1 MSRFLRLLPAVAL
14 IVGGLPSRSQAADT
28 ASSPAESLD
37 APAAPA
43 TPAQKS
49 EPAAK
54 PSPPPSPAV
63 IPAIAPVR
71 VLPID
76 PAKQEGLIPDIKMGS
91 GAKLKFYGYFKTSVI
106 YDSSSPYGNDFPLPF
121 FLAGGDAGPD
131 GAPEFHVKARNFRI
145 GANFE
150 WPDKSDTLTLT
161 GRVEG
166 DFEGDFTRVANR
178 NVSSIRSSQFGLR
191 LAWARLDR
199 KLNDK
204 ATFFALFGQDWT
216 PFGSSTLPPLI
227 EVTGLGVGFGS
238 LYERAP
244 QARFGLNIK
253 ASDSVSIGPEVAVVL
268 PAYGNLPTDVANQL
282 AYGERQGADSERP
295 EIQGRLVFQFP
306 IDSAPGVVP
315 AQIIGSFVNGKRR
328 AIVRAADVPA
338 AFKSAFPTGATVD
351 SDRNGWTAEIQLPT
365 RALTL
370 SGKYYDGK
378 DLRFYFAGQLF
389 SNFNDTTGLTGTAA
403 GPSLDGS
410 SSVVFGLRNGSPTVA
425 PQTPIRAKGGMAC
438 VGFPLS
444 RIFGATPGSRSAG
457 WTLNLGYGYDEAN
470 AADVLRAGASN
481 RQKSNV
487 IYGNLNWKLNSFLTF
502 AFEQSRYETQ
512 AIANP
517 NATLPIFKGVPT
529 SKADDNRSEFAAIVT
544 F

>member
-1 MSRFLRLLPAVAL
+1 MSRFLRLLPAFAL
-14 IVGGLPSRSQAADT
+14 IVGGVPSRSQAADT

-37 APAAPA
+37 APAAAA

-54 PSPPPSPAV
+54 PSPPPPPAV

-178 NVSSIRSSQFGLR
+178 NISSVRSSQFGLR
-191 LAWARLDR
+191 LAWVRLDR
-199 KLNDK
+199 KLSDQ

-227 EVTGLGVGFGS
+227 EVTGLAVGFGG
-238 LYERAP
+238 LYERLP

-253 ASDSVSIGPEVAVVL
+253 ASGTVSIGPEVAVVL
-268 PAYGNLPTDVANQL
+268 PAFGNLPTDVANQL
-282 AYGERQGADSERP
+282 AYGERQGADSQRP

-306 IDSAPGVVP
+306 LDSAPGVVP

-338 AFKSAFPTGATVD
+338 AFKSAFPTGATVE

-365 RALTL
+365 RAVTL
-370 SGKYYDGK
+370 AGKYYDGK
-378 DLRFYFAGQLF
+378 DLRFYFGGQL
-389 SNFNDTTGLTGTAA
+389 
-403 GPSLDGS
+403 
-410 SSVVFGLRNGSPTVA
+410 
-425 PQTPIRAKGGMAC
+425 
-438 VGFPLS
+438 
-444 RIFGATPGSRSAG
+444 
-457 WTLNLGYGYDEAN
+457 
-470 AADVLRAGASN
+470 
-481 RQKSNV
+481 
-487 IYGNLNWKLNSFLTF
+487 
-502 AFEQSRYETQ
+502 
-512 AIANP
+512 
-517 NATLPIFKGVPT
+517 
-529 SKADDNRSEFAAIVT
+529 
-544 F
+544 

>member
-1 MSRFLRLLPAVAL
+1 
-14 IVGGLPSRSQAADT
+14 
-28 ASSPAESLD
+28 
-37 APAAPA
+37 
-43 TPAQKS
+43 
-49 EPAAK
+49 
-54 PSPPPSPAV
+54 
-63 IPAIAPVR
+63 
-71 VLPID
+71 
-76 PAKQEGLIPDIKMGS
+76 MGS
-91 GAKLKFYGYFKTSVI
+91 GAKLKFFGYFKTSVI

-121 FLAGGDAGPD
+121 FLPGGDAGPD

-166 DFEGDFTRVANR
+166 DFEGDFTRVSNR
-178 NVSSIRSSQFGLR
+178 NVSSVRSSQFGIR

-204 ATFFALFGQDWT
+204 VTFFALFGQDWT
-216 PFGSSTLPPLI
+216 PFGSTTLPPLI

-253 ASDSVSIGPEVAVVL
+253 ASNTVSIGPEVAVVL
-268 PAYGNLPTDVANQL
+268 PAYGNLPSNVADQL
-282 AYGERQGADSERP
+282 AFGERQGADSQRP

-306 IDSAPGVVP
+306 LDKAPGVVP
-315 AQIIGSFVNGKRR
+315 AQVIGSFVTGKRR

-338 AFKSAFPTGATVD
+338 AFKAAFPTGATVD
-351 SDRNGWTAEIQLPT
+351 SDRNGWTAEVQLPT
-365 RALTL
+365 RAVTL
-370 SGKYYDGK
+370 CGKYYDGK

-389 SNFNDTTGLTGTAA
+389 SNFNDTTGLTGTAT
-403 GPSLDGS
+403 GPSVDGS
-410 SSVVFGLRNGSPTVA
+410 STVVFGLSNGSPTVA
-425 PQTPIRAKGGMAC
+425 PQTPIRAKGGMASL
-438 VGFPLS
+438 GFPLS

-457 WTLNLGYGYDEAN
+457 WTLNLGYSYDEAY
-470 AADVLRAGASN
+470 AADVLRAGPSN
-481 RQKSNV
+481 RQKSNL

-502 AFEQSRYETQ
+502 GFEQSRYETKS
-512 AIANP
+512 IANP
-517 NATLPIFKGVPT
+517 GANLPLFKGVPS